1 MLNFRVF
8 TKKRERGGLICSFI
22 EKGPR
27 SLLNKV
33 TNKRELAVWKKKE
46 WVSHPHLS
54 WDIFEIF
61 DVTLVN
67 ESLPFSQNYGSV
79 E

>member
-22 EKGPR
+22 EKVPR

-33 TNKRELAVWKKKE
+33 TNKRELAVGKKKE
-46 WVSHPHLS
+46 
-54 WDIFEIF
+54 
-61 DVTLVN
+61 
-67 ESLPFSQNYGSV
+67 
-79 E
+79 